1 MESLDKYLWFVIA
14 TLHMKEF
21 EEEYFCSF
29 PVSTLDRGVV
39 CQECKWYVFHSHQL
53 RESSLLVRQE
63 KGINYPLS

>member
-21 EEEYFCSF
+21 EEEYFSSF

-39 CQECKWYVFHSHQL
+39 CQECK
-53 RESSLLVRQE
+53 
-63 KGINYPLS
+63 